1 MDKKTGDRLQNI
13 TRTAKDWATL
23 IPQNSRG

>member
-1 MDKKTGDRLQNI
+1 MDKKTGDRLQNT

-23 IPQNSRG
+23 ITQNNRW